1 MGGNNLS
8 HPKAHNPMISYKK
21 LYAKPSNAES
31 KGILSAIIYNYV
43 KNASK
48 R

>member
-21 LYAKPSNAES
+21 LYAES
-31 KGILSAIIYNYV
+31 CQFDEALACICCGHKSREI
-43 KNASK
+43 
-48 R
+48 